1 MLLSES
7 AVETLERNSPSGL
20 LESIFEGASFS
31 TWARSFF
38 AAAVLP
44 DLISDIRLENALSN
58 ELWLLLEELEV
69 DDVEDAESSESR
81 EVALCKLEISMNCH
95 PFQRDFSEIRLPKAE
110 VPRVIC
116 ENCSSMRN

>member
-20 LESIFEGASFS
+20 SEAIFEGASFS

-38 AAAVLP
+38 AAVELP

-58 ELWLLLEELEV
+58 EL
-69 DDVEDAESSESR
+69 
-81 EVALCKLEISMNCH
+81 
-95 PFQRDFSEIRLPKAE
+95 
-110 VPRVIC
+110 
-116 ENCSSMRN
+116 